1 MYRTYILC
9 KNVFMYNTIKFTLYM
24 YGIYYRNK
32 NSICN
37 LLYILK
43 SLQCRLIQYMY
54 YSIFCNISGSIYLT
68 ISLAVER
75 YITVCH
81 PFFKLT
87 HNWPAR
93 KEGISGFYQLDEQIK
108 VETGGVLKESLCS
121 LQERCPPVDPVLVV
135 QIRAQVDQQASD
147 GQVAA

>member
-1 MYRTYILC
+1 
-9 KNVFMYNTIKFTLYM
+9 MYNTIKFTLYM

-43 SLQCRLIQYMY
+43 SPQCRLIQYIY
-54 YSIFCNISGSIYLT
+54 YSIFCNISGSIYLTISLAVERYVTVCHISGSIYLAISLAVERYVTVCHVSGSIYLT

-93 KEGISGFYQLDEQIK
+93 KEGISGFYQKILLP
-108 VETGGVLKESLCS
+108 TLS
-121 LQERCPPVDPVLVV
+121 
-135 QIRAQVDQQASD
+135 
-147 GQVAA
+147 

>member
-1 MYRTYILC
+1 
-9 KNVFMYNTIKFTLYM
+9 M

-75 YITVCH
+75 YVTVCH
-81 PFFKLT
+81 ISGSIYLT
-87 HNWPAR
+87 ISLWLWN
-93 KEGISGFYQLDEQIK
+93 GISPCVIFQ
-108 VETGGVLKESLCS
+108 
-121 LQERCPPVDPVLVV
+121 DPSTWQYLWL
-135 QIRAQVDQQASD
+135 
-147 GQVAA
+147 